1 MGMHSRRGFTLI
13 ELLVVIAII
22 AILAALLLP
31 ALHRVKVKAVQTQ
44 CISNQKQV
52 GLALQ
57 MFLDDHNDQL
67 PPGDTNSLFLTELP
81 IYAEGGEFNRH
92 LGYHLVPY
100 VPLPRTETL
109 AGRTNLIR
117 IMLCPGYL
125 RSLPGNTEAN
135 YNPATD
141 NYTHAY
147 CFTLSRYVLKPPW
160 GLPFGWAAANNPSM
174 KLAEIAAIK
183 PLSDAWAMADLDWEV
198 PASAP
203 SLGVDRTPYVAR
215 KPVHGDTRTAL
226 YFDLHI
232 GKIKNADWVKW

>member
-1 MGMHSRRGFTLI
+1 MYSRRAFTLV

-22 AILAALLLP
+22 AILAALLLT
-31 ALHRVKVKAVQTQ
+31 ALQGAKNKAVQTS
-44 CISNQKQV
+44 CLSNQRQV

-67 PPGDTNSLFLTELP
+67 PPGGTNSLFLTELP

-92 LGYHLVPY
+92 LGYHLASY
-100 VPLPRTETL
+100 VSLPHPETL

-125 RSLPGNTEAN
+125 RSLPGSTEAR
-135 YNPATD
+135 YDPDTD
-141 NYTHAY
+141 NFTHAY

-160 GLPFGWAAANNPSM
+160 GLPFGWAAAGNPSM
-174 KLAEIAAIK
+174 KLADIAAIR
-183 PLSDAWAMADLDWEV
+183 PLSEAWAMADLDWEV

-203 SLGVDRTPYVAR
+203 SLGLDRTPFVAK
-215 KPVHGDTRTAL
+215 KPVHGDIRTAL
-226 YFDLHI
+226 YFDLHV
-232 GKIKNADWVKW
+232 GKIKNKDWIRW